1 MSSGSTFWSEN
12 SEHDQKISY
21 ISSMITPK
29 QVQQIKNITDKIQ
42 PTLVGVFGSYA
53 RGEEDETSDLDLLID
68 FDQKIDL
75 LEIIGLEQELSEI
88 LGVKVDL
95 VTRRSINDALKIY
108 IEADLIRIV

>member
-1 MSSGSTFWSEN
+1 
-12 SEHDQKISY
+12 
-21 ISSMITPK
+21 MITPQ
-29 QVQQIKNITDKIQ
+29 QVQQIKNVTDKIQ

-53 RGEEDETSDLDLLID
+53 RGEENENSDLDILID

-75 LEIIGLEQELSEI
+75 LEIIGLEQELTEI

-95 VTRRSINDALKIY
+95 VTRRSINEALKIY

>member
-1 MSSGSTFWSEN
+1 
-12 SEHDQKISY
+12 
-21 ISSMITPK
+21 MITPQ
-29 QVQQIKNITDKIQ
+29 QVQQIKNVTDKIQ

-53 RGEEDETSDLDLLID
+53 RGEENENSDLDILID

-75 LEIIGLEQELSEI
+75 LEIIGLEQELTEI

-95 VTRRSINDALKIY
+95 VTRRSINEALKMY